1 MMNKTHEI
9 VMEISGNTAMWT
21 RPDTG
26 DCPVSYPVPT
36 YSAVKGIFESMLWGP
51 AVQIIPIKVEICAP
65 VQYHNYQTNYGGP
78 LRKTRVV
85 TEGGG
90 FQLLATV
97 LIDVCYRLYAEV
109 ATIPKIFKTRV
120 PDKARQWDAKTTS
133 PGHAYRD
140 IFYRRLKKGQC
151 FTIPFLGWK
160 EFGPNY
166 FGEFRETTKVQ
177 NDINMMIPSMLR
189 EVFSEG
195 YASKSAFTYEQDVKV
210 TAGMMEFSKQGGR
223 HVE

>member
-1 MMNKTHEI
+1 MMGKGYE
-9 VMEISGNTAMWT
+9 VAMEISGNTAMWT

-26 DCPVSYPVPT
+26 DCPVSYPAPT
-36 YSAVKGIFESMLWGP
+36 YSAAKGIFEALLWGP
-51 AVQIIPIKVEICAP
+51 VVQIIPTKVEICAP

-78 LRKTRVV
+78 LRKAKVMDG
-85 TEGGG
+85 GGG

-109 ATIPKIFKTRV
+109 SPVPGTAKGRV
-120 PDKARQWDAKTTS
+120 PDRAWQWEGKTTS

-140 IFYRRLKKGQC
+140 IFDRRLKRGQC

-166 FGEFRETTKVQ
+166 FGPFRETTKVQ
-177 NDINMMIPSMLR
+177 TDVNMAIPSMLR

-195 YASKSAFTYEQDVKV
+195 YASKCAFTYDQDVKITKGV
-210 TAGMMEFSKQGGR
+210 MEFSGKGGQ

>member
-1 MMNKTHEI
+1 MKSDKYK
-9 VMEISGNTAMWT
+9 VQMEISGNTAMWT

-36 YSAVKGIFESMLWGP
+36 YSAAKGIFESILWGP
-51 AVQIIPIKVEICAP
+51 AVQVIPTRVEICAP
-65 VQYHNYQTNYGGP
+65 VQYYNYQTNYGGP
-78 LRKTRVV
+78 LRKAKVITQ
-85 TEGGG
+85 GGG

-109 ATIPKIFKTRV
+109 AAV
-120 PDKARQWDAKTTS
+120 PAAIKARIPEGAKQWDEKTTS
-133 PGHAYRD
+133 PSHAYHK
-140 IFYRRLKKGQC
+140 IFNRRLSRGQC

-166 FGEFRETTKVQ
+166 FGEFRDRTQVQ
-177 NDINMMIPSMLR
+177 SDITIIIPSMLR
-189 EVFSEG
+189 EVFPYG
-195 YASKSAFTYEQDVKV
+195 YASNCSFTYDQNVKIN
-210 TAGMMEFSKQGGR
+210 AGVMEFIKSGGS